1 MSDLYKYQKKYNLKK
16 GYANQR
22 AWNKENDVVFSVK
35 YSGSKIKILDQ
46 LKVIAACENIP
57 LSGLFKR
64 ETEKLLADPKYKEV
78 LKEYE
83 EKKAAA
89 ADTDPAD
96 TGGGDA

>member
-1 MSDLYKYQKKYNLKK
+1 MSDLYKYQKKYNQKK
-16 GYANQR
+16 HYAAQR
-22 AWNKENDVVFSVK
+22 AWDKENTVIFSVK
-35 YSGSKIKILDQ
+35 YTGSKMPILEQ
-46 LKVIAACENIP
+46 LKAIAAYENIY

-96 TGGGDA
+96 TGGGNA

>member
-1 MSDLYKYQKKYNLKK
+1 M
-16 GYANQR
+16 
-22 AWNKENDVVFSVK
+22 
-35 YSGSKIKILDQ
+35 LDQ
-46 LKVIAACENIP
+46 LKAIAAYENIS

-89 ADTDPAD
+89 VDTDPAD
-96 TGGGDA
+96 TSGGNA

>member
-1 MSDLYKYQKKYNLKK
+1 MSDLYKYQKKYNQKK
-16 GYANQR
+16 HYAAQR
-22 AWNKENDVVFSVK
+22 AWDKENTVIFSVK
-35 YSGSKIKILDQ
+35 YTGNKMPILEQ
-46 LKVIAACENIP
+46 LKAIAAYENIS

-89 ADTDPAD
+89 ADT
-96 TGGGDA
+96 GGGNA